1 VAPFALPKLIDFVK
15 SNSAAMRHPEGGT
28 TSSPIDYGTATRKL
42 TPRRLSV
49 DYVSDHAWSIV
60 CLAPRPR
67 TPHGCRGLRDFSDA
81 VFPFASPLAIAA
93 ELAAADW

>member
-49 DYVSDHAWSIV
+49 DYVSDHA
-60 CLAPRPR
+60 
-67 TPHGCRGLRDFSDA
+67 
-81 VFPFASPLAIAA
+81 
-93 ELAAADW
+93 